1 MAPPLPI
8 GVVGERDDH
17 AFFVATLFQP
27 ERGARRGEVPP
38 RVRTFVQAVHD
49 AAAAHR

>member
-8 GVVGERDDH
+8 GVVGERDDR
-17 AFFVATLFQP
+17 AFFVTALFQP
-27 ERGARRGEVPP
+27 ERAAWRGVVPP